1 MPRIALLL
9 KVPGYSKGVG
19 KPISILLFE
28 NTKAFLEFLRKD
40 GIKCQGESRKGT
52 PHVTFHGVSHC
63 RAMFQG
69 PCLVNFHTMSS
80 IQGLGALVCKHEPL
94 K

>member
-19 KPISILLFE
+19 KAISILLFE

-40 GIKCQGESRKGT
+40 GIKCQGKSRKGT
-52 PHVTFHGVSHC
+52 YNDLFKDGLDKEHRTIPF
-63 RAMFQG
+63 
-69 PCLVNFHTMSS
+69 LVLMNTHHSRSLPF
-80 IQGLGALVCKHEPL
+80 L
-94 K
+94 